1 MRKASKT
8 PTRLTIEPLE
18 KCPSGVQGLDEITG
32 GGLPRGRPTLVC
44 GGPGSGKTLLAM
56 EFLVR
61 GALDYQE
68 PGLFVCFE
76 ETPMELTRNVASLGF
91 DLKAL
96 AARKKLLIDHVFV
109 ERSEIEETGEYSLD
123 GLFVRLAD
131 GIQTVRAKRI
141 VLDSIEALFSG
152 FANEAILRA
161 ELRRLFRWLK
171 DQGVTAI
178 ITGERGDAT
187 LTRYGLEEY
196 VADCVILLDNRIA
209 EQLTTRRLRIVKY
222 RGSLHGSNEYPFI
235 IDENGFSVAPIT
247 SVRLD
252 YEVSNER
259 VSSGVARLDA
269 LLGGEGYYRGSTVL
283 VSGTA
288 GAGKTSL
295 AALCAAAAC
304 RRGERA
310 LYFAF
315 EEPPAQIIRNMRSI
329 GLDLERWRK
338 KGLLEFCAHRPTLCG
353 LETHLATIVKAVAA
367 AAPRVVVLDP
377 VSNFISVASP
387 QDVKAMLVRLIDF
400 LKAHEITAIL
410 TSLTHGGKM
419 MEGTAEGVSSLMDA
433 WILVRS
439 VETNGERNRALY
451 VLKARG
457 TAHSNQVRECLFSS
471 HGVDL
476 ADVYLGPGGVALGSS
491 RLTQQAQE
499 AAAALSEREDLD
511 RQRRERD
518 RKREALEARITALRA
533 EFEAEQEVR
542 SFAIAEG
549 ERRTEVLHASRE
561 EMGRYRKADVDGR
574 GDGAPKA
581 KPSKGGAR

>member
-1 MRKASKT
+1 MKASKT
-8 PTRLTIEPLE
+8 PTKPTLEPLL
-18 KCPSGVQGLDEITG
+18 KCPSGIQGLDEITG

-76 ETPMELTRNVASLGF
+76 ETPVELSRNVASLGF
-91 DLKAL
+91 DLKTL

-131 GIQTVRAKRI
+131 GIQTVRAKRV

-178 ITGERGDAT
+178 ITAERGET
-187 LTRYGLEEY
+187 RLTRYGLEEY
-196 VADCVILLDNRIA
+196 VADCVIVLDNRVA
-209 EQLTTRRLRIVKY
+209 DQRSTRRLRIVKY

-247 SVRLD
+247 SVGLD
-252 YEVSNER
+252 YEVSSER
-259 VSSGVARLDA
+259 ISSGVPRLDA
-269 LLGGEGYYRGSTVL
+269 RLGGEGYYRGSTVL
-283 VSGTA
+283 ISGTA

-295 AALCAAAAC
+295 AAQCAAAAC
-304 RRGERA
+304 ERGERA

-338 KGLLEFCAHRPTLCG
+338 KGLLEFRTHRPTLCG
-353 LETHLATIVKAVAA
+353 LEMHLAMMSKAIIAS
-367 AAPRVVVLDP
+367 APQVVVLDP
-377 VSNFISVASP
+377 ISNFTSVASP
-387 QDVKAMLVRLIDF
+387 QEAKAMLVRLIDF
-400 LKAHEITAIL
+400 LKSRGITGVL
-410 TSLTHGGKM
+410 TSLTHGGM
-419 MEGTAEGVSSLMDA
+419 PIEGTPEGISSLVDT
-433 WILVRS
+433 WILSREA
-439 VETNGERNRALY
+439 ETNGERNRALY
-451 VLKARG
+451 VLKSRG
-457 TAHSNQVRECLFSS
+457 MAHSNQVRECLFSDR
-471 HGVDL
+471 GIDL
-476 ADVYLGPGGVALGSS
+476 ADVYVGPAGVVMGSS
-491 RLTQQAQE
+491 RLAQQAQE
-499 AAAALSEREDLD
+499 TAAALLEREGLD
-511 RQRRERD
+511 RKRRERE
-518 RKREALEARITALRA
+518 RKHEALEARIAALRA
-533 EFEAEQEVR
+533 EFEAKQEER
-542 SFAIAEG
+542 NLAIADA
-549 ERRTEVLHASRE
+549 ERRVEALQAFQTQ
-561 EMGRYRKADVDGR
+561 MGRYRKADVVGR
-574 GDGAPKA
+574 GDGRPKTNS
-581 KPSKGGAR
+581 SKKGER

>member
-1 MRKASKT
+1 MKANKT
-8 PTRLTIEPLE
+8 PTKPTLEPLL
-18 KCPSGVQGLDEITG
+18 KCPSGIQGLDEITG

-76 ETPMELTRNVASLGF
+76 ETPVELSRNVASLGF

-96 AARKKLLIDHVFV
+96 AARKKLLIDHVFI

-131 GIQTVRAKRI
+131 GIRTVRAKRV
-141 VLDSIEALFSG
+141 VLDTIEALFSG

-171 DQGVTAI
+171 EQEVTAV
-178 ITGERGDAT
+178 ITAERGET
-187 LTRYGLEEY
+187 RLTRYGLEEY
-196 VADCVILLDNRIA
+196 VADCVIVLDNRVA
-209 EQLTTRRLRIVKY
+209 DQLTTRRLRIAKY

-235 IDENGFSVAPIT
+235 IDEHGFSVAPIT

-252 YEVSNER
+252 YEVSSER
-259 VSSGVARLDA
+259 ISSGVPRLDS

-295 AALCAAAAC
+295 AAFCAAAAC
-304 RRGERA
+304 ARGERA

-315 EEPPAQIIRNMRSI
+315 EEPPAQIMRNMRSI

-338 KGLLEFCAHRPTLCG
+338 KGLLEFRTHRPTLCG
-353 LETHLATIVKAVAA
+353 LETHLAMMVKAITAS
-367 AAPRVVVLDP
+367 APEVVVVDP
-377 VSNFISVASP
+377 ISNFISVASP
-387 QDVKAMLVRLIDF
+387 QDAKAMLVRLVDF
-400 LKAHEITAIL
+400 LKSHGISAVL
-410 TSLTHGGKM
+410 TSLTHGGM
-419 MEGTAEGVSSLMDA
+419 PIEATAEGISSLVDA
-433 WILVRS
+433 WILLHE

-457 TAHSNQVRECLFSS
+457 MAHSNQVRECLFSDR
-471 HGVDL
+471 GIDL
-476 ADVYLGPGGVALGSS
+476 ADVYVGPGGVVMGSS
-491 RLTQQAQE
+491 RLAQQAQE
-499 AAAALSEREDLD
+499 TTAALLQCEDLD
-511 RQRRERD
+511 RRRRERD
-518 RKREALEARITALRA
+518 RKREALETRIAALRA
-533 EFEAEQEVR
+533 EFEAEQEER
-542 SFAIAEG
+542 DFAIAEA
-549 ERRTEVLHASRE
+549 ERQTEALQRFQTQ
-561 EMGRYRKADVDGR
+561 MGRYRKADVVGR
-574 GDGAPKA
+574 GDGRPKA
-581 KPSKGGAR
+581 KPSRRSEQ